1 MIETNYFQ
9 WEINEV
15 GKLVPKIIDEIIID
29 FFQVIYICEEK
40 KKTSIEFNSLFN
52 CTCELICTCNAKSIS
67 ECECRCECLNK
78 FNSECQCENDCMIRV
93 LKAFYSDV
101 MISSLNDSLDELV
114 KFFNESK
121 TKSKIKNFPIL
132 FDELFYDKD
141 TFFRKMDYV
150 LEKLDVIDVTFK
162 KSIENIYHKEDIYL
176 QIPKITLPLELFA
189 IYYAGNKPWGKLT
202 KLKKRYLPLI
212 DSENEGKCFFIK
224 EQYFLEAMLKIM
236 ARFRKLDLEKNVS
249 LCFHLFNSY
258 SNLYDVYNGA
268 MVFSQNH
275 NFMRSF
281 VIQEELKKSQA
292 GSEESEGSEESYELS
307 KKEIKSEKKKYLGQL
322 SKIGHLDMLEIKELL
337 IKGDLRFDF
346 LFNEDILDFFYG
358 VFNECKISM
367 KDAIYKHFK
376 DNPILEVPPDELKK
390 AYAVYSFLSKEEPYQ
405 YLVDNL
411 IEEGIQIFGESGD
424 NVDKH
429 SLENYEIFYK
439 LLREAKKIQ
448 QLREG
453 AEESAQ

>member
-9 WEINEV
+9 WEIKER
-15 GKLVPKIIDEIIID
+15 KLVPKIIDEIIIE

-52 CTCELICTCNAKSIS
+52 CTCELICTCNAKTIS

-78 FNSECQCENDCMIRV
+78 FMSECQCENGCKEMIRV

-101 MISSLNDSLDELV
+101 LVSSLNDSLDELV
-114 KFFNESK
+114 NFFNEGK
-121 TKSKIKNFPIL
+121 KKDKIKSYPIL
-132 FDELFYDKD
+132 FAELFYDEN
-141 TFFRKMDYV
+141 TFLRKIENV
-150 LEKLDVIDVTFK
+150 LEGLDDSFED
-162 KSIENIYHKEDIYL
+162 SIGNLYCKEDIYL

-189 IYYAGNKPWGKLT
+189 IYYAGNRQWANLIN
-202 KLKKRYLPLI
+202 LKNRYLPLM
-212 DSENEGKCFFIK
+212 DSENEGKSFFIK
-224 EQYFLEAMLKIM
+224 EQYLFEDMLKIM
-236 ARFRKLDLEKNVS
+236 ARFRKLDLEHNAS

-268 MVFSQNH
+268 RNFSQNH

-281 VIQEELKKSQA
+281 VIQEGLKESQVQ
-292 GSEESEGSEESYELS
+292 SEGSEESYGLS
-307 KKEIKSEKKKYLGQL
+307 NKEIKSEKKNYLGQL
-322 SKIGHLDMLEIKELL
+322 SKIGHLNMIEIKELL

-346 LFNEDILDFFYG
+346 LFNEDILESFYG
-358 VFNECKISM
+358 VFNDCKISM

-376 DNPILEVPPDELKK
+376 DNSKLEIAPDELKK
-390 AYAVYSFLSKEEPYQ
+390 AYAIYSFLSKEEPYQ
-405 YLVDNL
+405 YLVDDL
-411 IEEGIQIFGESGD
+411 IEDGIKIFGKSGD

-429 SLENYEIFYK
+429 SIENYEIFYK
-439 LLREAKKIQ
+439 LLREAKKE
-448 QLREG
+448 QLRRG